1 MDEPAERELALQAEQ
16 SGEKVRALC
25 AEKRYDE
32 AMTEIAKIRRPIDE
46 FFDRVMVMVDQEE
59 VRNRRLGLLSALLQQ
74 FNTIAD
80 FSEITP
86 QQA

>member
-1 MDEPAERELALQAEQ
+1 MA
-16 SGEKVRALC
+16 
-25 AEKRYDE
+25 
-32 AMTEIAKIRRPIDE
+32 EIAKVRKPIDE
-46 FFDRVMVMVDQEE
+46 FFDRVMVMVDEEE
-59 VRNRRLGLLSALLQQ
+59 VRNRRLGLLSDLLRQ